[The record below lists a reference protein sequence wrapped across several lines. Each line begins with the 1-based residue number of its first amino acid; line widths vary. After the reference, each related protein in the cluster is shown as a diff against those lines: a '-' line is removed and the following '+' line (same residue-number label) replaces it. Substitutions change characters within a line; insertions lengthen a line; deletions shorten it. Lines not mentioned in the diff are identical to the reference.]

1 MASGGSSD
9 APRRGNGIGTKIFPA
24 YTHCVSINGKARNVK
39 CKYCEKELTGG
50 IDRVKFQLM
59 GKQEI

>member
-9 APRRGNGIGTKIFPA
+9 APRRGSGIGTKIFPA

-39 CKYCEKELTGG
+39 CKYC
-50 IDRVKFQLM
+50 
-59 GKQEI
+59 